1 MIFSGGG
8 KSFQYLK
15 HNKTVIRWEK
25 KWMGNIKLAIKG
37 FKTAL
42 LQINRIKATEIF
54 DNLYE
59 NDEDFYQLETIAMG
73 ALKEIGEG
81 WENGTILFTPA

>member
-1 MIFSGGG
+1 M
-8 KSFQYLK
+8 
-15 HNKTVIRWEK
+15 E
-25 KWMGNIKLAIKG
+25 NIELAIKE

-59 NDEDFYQLETIAMG
+59 NDEDFYQLET
-73 ALKEIGEG
+73 
-81 WENGTILFTPA
+81 NVC